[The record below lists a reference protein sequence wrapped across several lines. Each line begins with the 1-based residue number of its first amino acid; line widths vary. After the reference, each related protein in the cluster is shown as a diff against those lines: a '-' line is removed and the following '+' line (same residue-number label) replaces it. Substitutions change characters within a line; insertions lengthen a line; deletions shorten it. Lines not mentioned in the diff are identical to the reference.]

1 MAADVML
8 NRTRY
13 EELKAFA
20 ERAVDHDEDLV
31 RRLKERIVELE
42 TKSANVQELVEA
54 VKFIAPMIG
63 WQGYRE
69 GDIGNDDA
77 TTTLRC
83 EYCGGTDK
91 RTSNSVQHEANCPV
105 PLLLAALEK
114 LESQHSVQPA
124 A

>member
-31 RRLKERIVELE
+31 RKLRERIVELE
-42 TKSANVQELVEA
+42 AKLSSLQKLVDA
-54 VKFIAPMIG
+54 VKLIAPIIG
-63 WQGYRE
+63 WQGTH
-69 GDIGNDDA
+69 
-77 TTTLRC
+77 TTSQSWDLHC
-83 EYCGGTDK
+83 EYCRGHDAGRDDEQ
-91 RTSNSVQHEANCPV
+91 VQHEANCPV

-114 LESQHSVQPA
+114 LGIATFSPA
-124 A
+124 SMVG